1 MVAAVIV
8 VVIAFGMSGDAE
20 GDVSYRTGTVER
32 GTIISSISTSGTIAA
47 VVTVEVGSQ
56 ISGQILELS
65 ADYNTPVAEGQVIA
79 RIDPQTFESRVIQ
92 AEAELTVA
100 RANVTMQLAS
110 RARVDADV
118 ANSQANLVS
127 ARSRRVDADRELVRK
142 DELVERGVASKR
154 DGERARTEAETA
166 LAQVHALEAAVK
178 ASEAQ
183 QGVAAAQIET
193 ARAQV
198 QMRQAS
204 LQQAM
209 IDLDRTFI
217 RAPVTGV
224 VIDRKVSV
232 GQTVAASLSS
242 PVLFTI
248 AQDLRQMQ
256 VETALDEADIGQIT
270 EGLSVAFSVDA
281 FPGRNFQGRVMQ
293 IRRAP
298 IIQQNVVTYT
308 VIVSANNADLR
319 LLPGMTANVE
329 IEVER
334 REGILTI
341 PNAALRFRP
350 DGAGAPASQPS
361 AGGAR
366 GGGGGRGGQGG
377 PGGGQN
383 LAAIQEQ
390 LDLSDDQVAS
400 LQDVGAETRA
410 NLQALRAGGAAREEF
425 QDAIRGAREKFG
437 QRLQEILTPEQ
448 REKFQALNPARQAQG
463 NVRTGQTW
471 VEDGGEPKSRAI
483 RYGLTDGSRT
493 ELIDGEL
500 SEGDKIIIGQVRGK
514 GGSRGFVLRF

>member
-1 MVAAVIV
+1 
-8 VVIAFGMSGDAE
+8 
-20 GDVSYRTGTVER
+20 
-32 GTIISSISTSGTIAA
+32 
-47 VVTVEVGSQ
+47 
-56 ISGQILELS
+56 
-65 ADYNTPVAEGQVIA
+65 
-79 RIDPQTFESRVIQ
+79 
-92 AEAELTVA
+92 
-100 RANVTMQLAS
+100 
-110 RARVDADV
+110 
-118 ANSQANLVS
+118 
-127 ARSRRVDADRELVRK
+127 
-142 DELVERGVASKR
+142 
-154 DGERARTEAETA
+154 
-166 LAQVHALEAAVK
+166 
-178 ASEAQ
+178 
-183 QGVAAAQIET
+183 
-193 ARAQV
+193 
-198 QMRQAS
+198 
-204 LQQAM
+204 
-209 IDLDRTFI
+209 
-217 RAPVTGV
+217 
-224 VIDRKVSV
+224 
-232 GQTVAASLSS
+232 
-242 PVLFTI
+242 
-248 AQDLRQMQ
+248 MQ

-350 DGAGAPASQPS
+350 EGAGAPASQAS

-366 GGGGGRGGQGG
+366 AGGLAGFGGGGRGGQ
-377 PGGGQN
+377 GGGQN

-463 NVRTGQTW
+463 NVRSGQTW
-471 VEDGGEPKSRAI
+471 VQNGADAPESHAI

-493 ELIDGEL
+493 EVIDGEL

-514 GGSRGFVLRF
+514 GGSRGFGLRF